1 MTKHTSRGGKLKVT
15 FTRPVSDSK
24 QRGKWGHNQ
33 QVLPF
38 TYMKAQR
45 ESGQRFKSATSKPR
59 RGRAF
64 FHVNEP
70 IDQKPDA
77 SIWTSMYTQ
86 WAPRGESYTMIVLRV
101 RGHRCHVCQVLPHQS
116 QPLCCPCSPQLAI
129 KKSSETLRSQRC
141 NIGNCCCQAVF
152 NSLFFIQTKYGN
164 PQLWTCSQWLWKR
177 DMTRPPFPPSLAC
190 LHMDF

>member
-1 MTKHTSRGGKLKVT
+1 MCTYTQFPLSPSKQVSKPSNHAPLGGENLKVT
-15 FTRPVSDSK
+15 STRPVSESK

-45 ESGQRFKSATSKPR
+45 ESGQRFKSASSNPR

-77 SIWTSMYTQ
+77 SIWTTMYTQ

-101 RGHRCHVCQVLPHQS
+101 RGHRCHVCQVLPHQRKS
-116 QPLCCPCSPQLAI
+116 LRCPSCPQLAI
-129 KKSSETLRSQRC
+129 KESCETLCGQQR
-141 NIGNCCCQAVF
+141 NIDVWIF
-152 NSLFFIQTKYGN
+152 N
-164 PQLWTCSQWLWKR
+164 W
-177 DMTRPPFPPSLAC
+177 
-190 LHMDF
+190 

>member
-1 MTKHTSRGGKLKVT
+1 MDEHVSSWGPVKWASKVQKRRSSRRGNLKVT
-15 FTRPVSDSK
+15 STHPVSHTK

-45 ESGQRFKSATSKPR
+45 ESGQRFKSASSNPR

-77 SIWTSMYTQ
+77 SIWTTMYTQ

-101 RGHRCHVCQVLPHQS
+101 RGAQMPCVPSTAASKPVALLSHLPSVCTSTHRE
-116 QPLCCPCSPQLAI
+116 CCIYSC
-129 KKSSETLRSQRC
+129 
-141 NIGNCCCQAVF
+141 
-152 NSLFFIQTKYGN
+152 
-164 PQLWTCSQWLWKR
+164 
-177 DMTRPPFPPSLAC
+177 
-190 LHMDF
+190 